1 MDGLIVK
8 KYGGTSVGSIERI
21 ESLADRLAREIKLG
35 QKPVVVVSA
44 MSGETNRLIALAEK
58 IDPDYRGSAY
68 DMLIAS
74 GEQVSI
80 SLLAIALQKRG
91 IKAQPLLAYQL
102 GIRTDSTFAKARI
115 QSIDT
120 DPIFNIVAAGAVPVV
135 AGFQGVDEDDNITTL
150 GRGGSDTTAVALAA
164 ALQGRAKCDCEI
176 YTDVPAVFTADPRL
190 VEKARE
196 IPSLSCE
203 EMMEMAALG
212 SKVLHIRCVEIA
224 AKYHVKVHLRSTF
237 EEREGT
243 WILPELPSDRHDQA
257 AGQLNGRESGK
268 GASKMNIQIEQ
279 PVVSAVTHDANTAV
293 FKLFPV
299 PSGPDFLAR
308 LFDTLAKKG
317 VVVDIITQSE
327 TSEGQRLAFSVTK
340 EDIPLSRQAL
350 KDFVEKAEHVTLIEN
365 MAKLSVVG
373 VGMRNHPGVAAR
385 FFAVLAKTGVPIHL
399 VTTSEIKI
407 SAVIDQV
414 KLKEAAQ
421 ALHTEFGLDAMGT
434 GV

>member
-1 MDGLIVK
+1 
-8 KYGGTSVGSIERI
+8 
-21 ESLADRLAREIKLG
+21 
-35 QKPVVVVSA
+35 
-44 MSGETNRLIALAEK
+44 MSGETNRLISLAEK

-91 IKAQPLLAYQL
+91 VKAQPLLAYQL

-120 DPIFNIVAAGAVPVV
+120 DPIFNIVASGAVPVV

-164 ALQGRAKCDCEI
+164 AIQGRAKCDCEI

-224 AKYHVKVHLRSTF
+224 AKYQVKIHLRSTF

-243 WILPELPSDRHDQA
+243 WILPEKPQDTYDQS
-257 AGQLNGRESGK
+257 AGRPGGK
-268 GASKMNIQIEQ
+268 GSSKMNIQIEQ

-327 TSEGQRLAFSVTK
+327 TSDGQRLAFSVTK

-350 KDFVEKAEHVTLIEN
+350 KDFVDQAEHVTLIEN

-407 SAVIDQV
+407 SAVIDQA

-421 ALHTEFGLDAMGT
+421 ALHTEFGLDAPGAIR
-434 GV
+434 

>member
-21 ESLADRLAREIKLG
+21 ESLADRLTKEFHAG

-120 DPIFNIVAAGAVPVV
+120 DPIFNIVSTGAIPVV

-164 ALQGRAKCDCEI
+164 AIQGRAKCDCEI

-237 EEREGT
+237 EVREGT
-243 WILPELPSDRHDQA
+243 WILPDM
-257 AGQLNGRESGK
+257 NESSSKIEGT
-268 GASKMNIQIEQ
+268 SKMNIQIEQ

-299 PSGPDFLAR
+299 PNGPDFLAR

-327 TSEGQRLAFSVTK
+327 TAEGQRLAFSVTK

-350 KDFVEKAEHVTLIEN
+350 KDFVDRADQVTLIEN

-385 FFAVLAKTGVPIHL
+385 FFAVLARTGVPIHL

-407 SAVIDQV
+407 SAVIDQS

-421 ALHTEFGLDAMGT
+421 ALHTEFGLDASGT
-434 GV
+434 TI